1 MIKLMQSED
10 KHHNY
15 DDLTYKN
22 TKIALAIMT
31 EANIPEIGHVNVP
44 FFSMINAVTTLREL
58 KEQLNYKDARMM
70 FIPSS
75 APLYRVKNK
84 T

>member
-1 MIKLMQSED
+1 MIKLMQAEN
-10 KHHNY
+10 KHYNY

-31 EANIPEIGHVNVP
+31 EANIPKNGHVNVP

-58 KEQLNYKDARMM
+58 KEQLNYQDARMM

-75 APLYRVKNK
+75 KPLYHVKNK